1 MKLHD
6 EGLSRLVA
14 DSLLTQCV
22 RCGWTTTMELFHK
35 HACLLPVSPFSGLE
49 AEDSEDKG
57 SMASGESVDC

>member
-1 MKLHD
+1 
-6 EGLSRLVA
+6 
-14 DSLLTQCV
+14 
-22 RCGWTTTMELFHK
+22 MELFHK